1 MSKVEREL
9 WPLSGSACLTLEIKT
24 NMFTSHLINAQIL
37 YHLSKENCA
46 GKRELDTCEQ
56 NIWSIEAISQATF
69 KTEIRLKNGC

>member
-9 WPLSGSACLTLEIKT
+9 WSLSGSACLISEIKT
-24 NMFTSHLINAQIL
+24 NLFTGHSINAQIL

-56 NIWSIEAISQATF
+56 NKWSIELIGQATF